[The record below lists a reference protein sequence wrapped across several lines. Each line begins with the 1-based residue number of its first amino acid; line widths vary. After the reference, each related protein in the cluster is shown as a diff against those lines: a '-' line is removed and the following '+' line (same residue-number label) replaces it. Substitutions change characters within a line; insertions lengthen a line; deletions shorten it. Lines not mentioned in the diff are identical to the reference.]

1 MATSPA
7 FAVTPRIGAVLIST
21 AETNFITISN
31 YGELLTGAASGTR
44 VSEVVCKAGGTSAA
58 GIVRLYIHDGTANWF
73 VDEFTI
79 SAAAG
84 AGNTAQTTRVSNT
97 YNNMILPGSGHKLRV
112 TTTIA
117 QPIHVTAYGADL

>member
-1 MATSPA
+1 MAADPV
-7 FAVTPRIGAVLIST
+7 FAVTPRIGAVVIST
-21 AETNFITISN
+21 AETNFTTITN
-31 YGELLTGAASGTR
+31 FGELLTGSSTGTK
-44 VSEVVCKAGGTSAA
+44 VQEIVCKAGGTSAA
-58 GIVRLYIHDGTANWF
+58 GIVRLYVHDGTTHFF

-84 AGNTAQTTRVSNT
+84 AGNTTQTTRVSAS
-97 YNNMILPGSGHKLRV
+97 YNNLVLPGSGHRLRV